1 MLQENKE
8 SISRQVEKY
17 RKDVAELA
25 RYRGWLESRSGQ
37 DLTKLVDPAEGT
49 QPTMQVPVYDSTL
62 LAFVKSARKTA
73 FIDRNYMYTY
83 RRLRIKDADD
93 ELRQISRVQIMEI
106 EVLGA
111 ILSSYILKGQTK
123 GTVWNEG
130 VRNGVYLAIV
140 DKMQELIDFWT
151 A

>member
-37 DLTKLVDPAEGT
+37 DLTKLVDPAEGK